1 MAKTAPKFIIQAA
14 FNGNGGV
21 TVGSAKTLK
30 EAETVKDEFFMD
42 FVNANG
48 YDPNCMIFQRVGNTK
63 GYLPLY

>member
-1 MAKTAPKFIIQAA
+1 MAKIAPKFIVQSAY
-14 FNGNGGV
+14 NGGV

-30 EAETVKDEFFMD
+30 EAEEIKEEYFMD

>member
-1 MAKTAPKFIIQAA
+1 MAKTAPKFIVQSAY
-14 FNGNGGV
+14 NGGV

-30 EAETVKDEFFMD
+30 EAEEIKDEYFMD